1 MVYQV
6 LSLLRHE
13 VTIEINL
20 SDDLVRDLDGL
31 ELRVSEAGLASE
43 AVSLTRYF
51 FDKYH
56 RPSTALMHMLNITN
70 GHYDLRFTIQKSTA
84 NEAIVVT
91 RTLDVSGAAQVSYHL
106 P

>member
-1 MVYQV
+1 M

-20 SDDLVRDLDGL
+20 SEDLVRDIDGL
-31 ELRVSEAGLASE
+31 ELRVSEAGLDSE

-51 FDKYH
+51 FDKFH
-56 RPSTALMHMLNITN
+56 RPSASLTHTLNITN
-70 GHYDLRFTIQKSTA
+70 GRYDLRFTIQKSSDA
-84 NEAIVVT
+84 EAIMVT
-91 RTLDVSGAAQVSYHL
+91 RALEVSGATQVSYHL